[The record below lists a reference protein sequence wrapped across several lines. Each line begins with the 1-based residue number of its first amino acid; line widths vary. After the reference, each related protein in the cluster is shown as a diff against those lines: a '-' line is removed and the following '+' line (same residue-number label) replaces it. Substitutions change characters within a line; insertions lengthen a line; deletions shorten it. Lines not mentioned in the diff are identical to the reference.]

1 MAHTFAVSGMLWNRS
16 LVMIDLETRSLWS
29 HILGDCHQGKHKG
42 KQLEQIPAVMTDWGS
57 WQKAHPDTTCV
68 VLSRSSVEYK
78 HAFQKQKGRF
88 VLGLAEGGA
97 AKAWTYD
104 FLGTRGAVSDT
115 FRGEPV
121 LVVYHRPSTTA
132 RAYRPQVDGRSL
144 SFRMDGDRLADVET
158 ESTWDPVSGRATA
171 GALTGKRLTP
181 LTAIV
186 SYKVVWKGFHPDTD
200 IVGE

>member
-1 MAHTFAVSGMLWNRS
+1 M
-16 LVMIDLETRSLWS
+16 
-29 HILGDCHQGKHKG
+29 
-42 KQLEQIPAVMTDWGS
+42 
-57 WQKAHPDTTCV
+57 
-68 VLSRSSVEYK
+68 
-78 HAFQKQKGRF
+78 QKGRF

-104 FLGTRGAVSDT
+104 YIGTRGAVSDT
-115 FRGEPV
+115 FRREPV

-132 RAYRPQVDGRSL
+132 RVYRPHVDGRSL

-181 LTAIV
+181 SPPSSRTRSFGRGSTLTRTSLGNDALSRMNTLSSV
-186 SYKVVWKGFHPDTD
+186 SVYIRGARSR
-200 IVGE
+200 